1 MCRASSVALTWKVS
15 LVAGT
20 CHSVSVV
27 KLWSGAP
34 TPPPVMDSAE
44 FYFGQVLPGSA
55 GSGAILDDG
64 TGFAQNRDGGLDYG
78 WDCEVRFLTEILD
91 NFRRFVDGIWPF

>member
-1 MCRASSVALTWKVS
+1 MCRASSVALTWKVT

-78 WDCEVRFLTEILD
+78 WDCEVRFFD
-91 NFRRFVDGIWPF
+91 

>member
-1 MCRASSVALTWKVS
+1 
-15 LVAGT
+15 
-20 CHSVSVV
+20 
-27 KLWSGAP
+27 
-34 TPPPVMDSAE
+34 MDSAE

-78 WDCEVRFLTEILD
+78 WDCEVRFSTEILD
-91 NFRRFVDGIWPF
+91 NFRRFVDETWRF